1 MSDAAPVTPR
11 SSVIRRL
18 LSVAVAPFLLGIL
31 AAAMCYVSAGPTL
44 GVFLGPLVFVTILV
58 PPLAMAEEVSVNRLI
73 ALTALLL
80 PFCLM
85 WILVRTR
92 AEVLAGECLAS
103 SVVLVAYAVALLGL
117 SVGLRMLRLPALAS
131 AALSVTAG
139 LVWLT
144 WPIWASRTW
153 HGGDSEASVGRV
165 VACHPLFAINAQV
178 TQSLGNWTEQSLAYH
193 LTDLAQNVSF
203 SFPQSIWPCVLLHG
217 LIGAL
222 LTSLAIWMENR
233 RPVTDMSAAPVE
245 GNPVIE

>member
-1 MSDAAPVTPR
+1 
-11 SSVIRRL
+11 
-18 LSVAVAPFLLGIL
+18 
-31 AAAMCYVSAGPTL
+31 
-44 GVFLGPLVFVTILV
+44 
-58 PPLAMAEEVSVNRLI
+58 MAEEVSVNRLI
-73 ALTALLL
+73 ALVALLL

-85 WILVRTR
+85 WIVMRGR
-92 AEVLAGECLAS
+92 AEVFASECLAS

-153 HGGDSEASVGRV
+153 RGGESEASVARV

-217 LIGAL
+217 LLGIL
-222 LTSLAIWMENR
+222 VLTLAIWLENR
-233 RPVTDMSAAPVE
+233 CPVTDTTAAPVD
-245 GNPVIE
+245 GTPVID

>member
-1 MSDAAPVTPR
+1 
-11 SSVIRRL
+11 
-18 LSVAVAPFLLGIL
+18 
-31 AAAMCYVSAGPTL
+31 MCYVSAGPTL
-44 GVFLGPLVFVTILV
+44 GLFLGPLIFVTILV

-73 ALTALLL
+73 AVTALLL
-80 PFCLM
+80 PFWLM
-85 WILVRTR
+85 WIVFSRR
-92 AEVLAGECLAS
+92 AEVHVDECLAS
-103 SVVLVAYAVALLGL
+103 CVVLTAYAVAIVGL
-117 SVGLRMLRLPALAS
+117 SVGLRMLRLPALVS

-153 HGGDSEASVGRV
+153 HGGESEASVGRV

-217 LIGAL
+217 LFGAML
-222 LTSLAIWMENR
+222 LTLSIWLENR
-233 RPVTDMSAAPVE
+233 RPVTDTSTAPVE
-245 GNPVIE
+245 GSPVID